1 MGYEILYCRT
11 CQSQVRG
18 ADLEKGTA
26 QRIDGNAYCPACA
39 KSLPKTVPTPPG
51 TRRAP
56 ARRGSTDRIPIP
68 PSSSTHHAVP
78 PRRAAPASA
87 VPLILGASAAG
98 IGLLILLGLAFSG
111 GKPAPSSTSSVP
123 TPPPAPLPAPRPA
136 PPPPRPPPPPIG
148 SSPADVLAALEKA
161 VAEGA
166 EPNDI
171 LLRIDQA
178 RKQLAGTP
186 EAARLGAIEER
197 AVQLKRE
204 FERKR
209 QIDSALDQIRK
220 MRTEDPRYRR
230 RSDVLALLDSVL
242 KIAGTRAAEVE
253 AARVDY
259 LKDADAYAAEF
270 SGLAA
275 WYPFDSADSL
285 ATDESPAQ
293 RNGTSAAVWQA
304 EDGPR
309 RGVLLLQGNG
319 ELVLPV
325 AVREDFTIAFWMKTR
340 QTAPVQDQ
348 WWKGVGVVDAECDG
362 MVADFGTGLIGTRLA
377 FGIGGMPDTTILSK
391 TEVVDGAWRHVAV
404 TYRVGDGG
412 MKLYLNGALETEG
425 RGASGTR
432 SIPERI
438 LVGRLQTG
446 PGRFQGSLD
455 DLRFFA
461 RVLSDVEIRTLL
473 RR

>member
-26 QRIDGNAYCPACA
+26 QRVDGHAYCPACA
-39 KSLPKTVPTPPG
+39 KALPKPAPTPPG

-56 ARRGSTDRIPIP
+56 ARKGSTDRIPIP
-68 PSSSTHHAVP
+68 SPSSSTYHAVP
-78 PRRAAPASA
+78 PRRHAPASPL
-87 VPLILGASAAG
+87 PLILGASVAG

-111 GKPAPSSTSSVP
+111 GKPPSSTSSLP
-123 TPPPAPLPAPRPA
+123 TPPPPATTLPKIN
-136 PPPPRPPPPPIG
+136 PPRPPPPPSG
-148 SSPADVLAALEKA
+148 PTPAEVLAGLEKA

-197 AVQLKRE
+197 AIQLKRE

-209 QIDSALDQIRK
+209 QIDAALEQTRK
-220 MRTEDPRYRR
+220 MPADDTRFRR
-230 RSDVLALLDSVL
+230 RADVLALLDSVK
-242 KIAGTRAAEVE
+242 KIAGTREAEVE
-253 AARVDY
+253 AARAEY
-259 LKDADAYAAEF
+259 LKAADAYAAEF

-285 ATDESPAQ
+285 AADESPAH
-293 RNGTSAAVWQA
+293 RNGTSSAVWQA

-309 RGVLLLQGNG
+309 KGVLLLQGSG

-340 QTAPVQDQ
+340 QTAPLQDQ
-348 WWKGVGVVDAECDG
+348 WWKGVGIVDAECDG

-391 TEVVDGAWRHVAV
+391 TEVVDGSWRHVTA

-412 MKLYLNGALETEG
+412 MKLYVNGALEVEG

-455 DLRFFA
+455 DLRFYA
-461 RVLSDVEIRTLL
+461 RVLSDVEIRGLS
-473 RR
+473 RK